1 MIRPLNID
9 ELDDKIHSYSL
20 DVEYIEKQ
28 HLSKKLIEFLNFIIS
43 QPISFRIVERIGE
56 DYSYIKNKFPT
67 KESSKL
73 DRQIREVV
81 ESIKTPDEQGAL
93 GYFLIQETLKSGRLN
108 ENSFLEMTRVSF
120 RCHGDYNQ
128 IKYDFNSLIFKPFV
142 ELLKWYIYESK
153 SRNSNDYFSKIEIDE
168 FSMRLDKLK
177 DEIQLGQEIN
187 YEEIQE
193 LKEQLKTLKKK
204 NWGEFLKGKLFD
216 MTMSK
221 IISLET
227 FKAAFK
233 FLVGEDINILE
244 N

>member
-9 ELDDKIHSYSL
+9 ELDDKIHSYAL

-28 HLSKKLIEFLNFIIS
+28 HLLKKLHEFLNFIDS
-43 QPISFRIVERIGE
+43 QPISSRIVERIEE
-56 DYSYIKNKFPT
+56 DYELLK
-67 KESSKL
+67 SKIQMNEIHRVN
-73 DRQIREVV
+73 RQRRELT

-93 GYFLIQETLKSGRLN
+93 SYFLIRQTSKLTRLHA
-108 ENSFLEMTRVSF
+108 NSYLDLTREWFNSN
-120 RCHGDYNQ
+120 GDYDQ
-128 IKYDFNSLIFKPFV
+128 TKYDFNTFIFKPFV
-142 ELLKWYIYESK
+142 ELLKWYIYESQ
-153 SRNSNDYFSKIEIDE
+153 SRNSKDYFSKHEIDE
-168 FSMRLDKLK
+168 FSERLDKLR
-177 DEIQLGQEIN
+177 DEIRLGQEVN

-227 FKAAFK
+227 FGAIIK
-233 FLVGEDINILE
+233 FIVGEEINLLE